1 VGISIERKFTEQVRP
16 SRAVFLKW
24 PYGHPLGEAGATRQ
38 HRVVLTEAFKA
49 LVTIE
54 KPGQIIDLPFRWKRE
69 KYE

>member
-1 VGISIERKFTEQVRP
+1 MGISIERKFTEQVRP

-38 HRVVLTEAFKA
+38 HRVVLMEAFKA

-54 KPGQIIDLPFRWKRE
+54 KPGQITDLPFRWKRE